1 MEPEQ
6 IKNIRLLLVD
16 DEAQF
21 RSTLAKRLQKR
32 GVVALQAGSGEE
44 CLSILEDHPMDVVV
58 LDVKMPGISGIDALS
73 QITERHAET
82 EVILLTGHAATQD
95 GVEGIKS
102 GAYDYLTKPVEFDH
116 LLGKIIQAYE
126 KILGE
131 KQQKEAAE
139 YRART
144 KQQMIATERLAALGT
159 LAAGIAHEINN
170 PLAIINESAGYLE
183 SLLQKQ
189 EYADMPRRAVFEK
202 VLKKIGG
209 SVGRARNITHQLLG
223 NVRKTK
229 PILTD
234 VDTFELV
241 LETVQLIKKEAQEK
255 EIVVDLQTAEAL
267 KPILT
272 DPNQVRQVLINLIS
286 NAIHATPQQGRISV
300 EVASTAAGISIA
312 VSDTGTGV
320 PKEHLEKIFE
330 PFFSTKAPGEGTG
343 LGLFV
348 TREIVE
354 KLGGTVAVMSRIGQ
368 DTRFTVY
375 IPDQGRAENMGNR

>member
-1 MEPEQ
+1 MESEQ

-16 DEAQF
+16 DEAPF
-21 RSTLAKRLQKR
+21 RKTLAKRLQKR
-32 GVVALQAGSGEE
+32 GVVVLQAGGGEE
-44 CLSILEDHPMDVVV
+44 GLSMLEDHPADVVV
-58 LDVKMPGISGIDALS
+58 MDVKMPEMSGIEALHR
-73 QITERHAET
+73 IKDKHVGT

-139 YRART
+139 YKTRI

-159 LAAGIAHEINN
+159 LASGVAHEINN
-170 PLAIINESAGYLE
+170 PLAIINQAAGYM
-183 SLLQKQ
+183 STLLQKQ
-189 EYADMPRRAVFEK
+189 ELAEMPRKATFEK
-202 VLKKIGG
+202 ALQKIEK
-209 SVGRARNITHQLLG
+209 SIIRARNITHQLLG

-229 PILTD
+229 SLLAE
-234 VDTFELV
+234 VDAFELV
-241 LETVQLIKKEAQEK
+241 NETLQLIRKEAQEK
-255 EIVVDLQTAEAL
+255 EITVKLQTSENL
-267 KPILT
+267 NPIWT
-272 DPNQVRQVLINLIS
+272 DPHQIRQVLINLIS
-286 NAIHATPQQGRISV
+286 NAIHATSEQGHISIQV
-300 EVASTAAGISIA
+300 EPTAAGISIA
-312 VSDTGTGV
+312 VSDTGTGI

-354 KLGGTVAVMSRIGQ
+354 KLGGTVAVMSRVGQ
-368 DTRFTVY
+368 GSQFTVL
-375 IPDQGRAENMGNR
+375 IPDQGRT

>member
-1 MEPEQ
+1 VM
-6 IKNIRLLLVD
+6 
-16 DEAQF
+16 
-21 RSTLAKRLQKR
+21 
-32 GVVALQAGSGEE
+32 
-44 CLSILEDHPMDVVV
+44 
-58 LDVKMPGISGIDALS
+58 DVKMPEMSGIEALHR
-73 QITERHAET
+73 IKDKHVGT

-139 YRART
+139 YKTRI

-159 LAAGIAHEINN
+159 LASGVAHEINN
-170 PLAIINESAGYLE
+170 PLAIINQAAGYM
-183 SLLQKQ
+183 STLLQKQ
-189 EYADMPRRAVFEK
+189 ELAEMPRKATFEK
-202 VLKKIGG
+202 ALQKIEK
-209 SVGRARNITHQLLG
+209 SIIRARNITHQLLG

-229 PILTD
+229 SLLAE
-234 VDTFELV
+234 VDAFELV
-241 LETVQLIKKEAQEK
+241 NETLQLIRKEAQEK
-255 EIVVDLQTAEAL
+255 EITVKLQTSENL
-267 KPILT
+267 NPIWT
-272 DPNQVRQVLINLIS
+272 DPHQIRQVLINLIS
-286 NAIHATPQQGRISV
+286 NAIHATSEQGHISIQV
-300 EVASTAAGISIA
+300 EPTAAGISIA
-312 VSDTGTGV
+312 VSDTGTGI

-354 KLGGTVAVMSRIGQ
+354 KLGGTVAVMSRVGQ
-368 DTRFTVY
+368 GSQFTVL
-375 IPDQGRAENMGNR
+375 IPDQGRT

>member
-1 MEPEQ
+1 MESEQ

-16 DEAQF
+16 DEAPF
-21 RSTLAKRLQKR
+21 RKTLAKRLQKR
-32 GVVALQAGSGEE
+32 GAVVLQAGGGEE
-44 CLSILEDHPMDVVV
+44 GLSMLEDHPTDVGVM
-58 LDVKMPGISGIDALS
+58 DVKMPEMSGIEALHR
-73 QITERHAET
+73 IKDKHVGT

-139 YRART
+139 YKTRI

-159 LAAGIAHEINN
+159 LASGVAHEINN
-170 PLAIINESAGYLE
+170 PLAIINQAAGYM
-183 SLLQKQ
+183 STLLQKQ
-189 EYADMPRRAVFEK
+189 ELAVMPRKATFEK
-202 VLKKIGG
+202 ALQKIEK
-209 SVGRARNITHQLLG
+209 SIIRARNITHQLLG

-229 PILTD
+229 SLLAE
-234 VDTFELV
+234 VDAFELV
-241 LETVQLIKKEAQEK
+241 NETLQLIRKEAQEK
-255 EIVVDLQTAEAL
+255 EITVKLQTSENL
-267 KPILT
+267 NPIWT
-272 DPNQVRQVLINLIS
+272 DPHQIRQVLINLIS
-286 NAIHATPQQGRISV
+286 NAIHATSEQGHISIQV
-300 EVASTAAGISIA
+300 EPTAAGISIA
-312 VSDTGTGV
+312 VSDTGTGI

-354 KLGGTVAVMSRIGQ
+354 KLGGTVAVMSRVGQ
-368 DTRFTVY
+368 GSQFTVL
-375 IPDQGRAENMGNR
+375 IPDQGRT